1 MKKLTMIF
9 LLVIAPIL
17 TFAQSTAFDKFDG
30 RDGVTSVVVNK
41 KMFEL
46 MGSIKPDKGDKMQQQ
61 YLDLI
66 KKLDMLKVFTTTN
79 SKAVADMK
87 TTVTNYLKSNP
98 LEELMRVTD
107 SGKTIKIYVKSG
119 TKSSQVRELLMFMD
133 GGTKDDTV
141 LMSLTGNF
149 DLSEISIL
157 TDKMNLPGGN
167 ALKKASSKN

>member
-1 MKKLTMIF
+1 MKKFIIILIMA
-9 LLVIAPIL
+9 IAPAL
-17 TFAQSTAFDKFDG
+17 TFAQTTAFDKFDG
-30 RDGVTSVVVNK
+30 RDGVTAVVVNK

-46 MGSIKPDKGDKMQQQ
+46 MGNVKADKSDKNMQQ

-79 SKAVADMK
+79 SKAVAEMK
-87 TTVTNYLKSNP
+87 STVATYLKQHP

-107 SGKTIKIYVKSG
+107 KDMNIKIYVKTGS
-119 TKSSQVRELLMFMD
+119 TSSQVRELLMFME
-133 GGTKDDTV
+133 GTGKNDSV

-157 TDKMNLPGGN
+157 TDKMNLPGGVE
-167 ALKKASSKN
+167 LKKASKK

>member
-1 MKKLTMIF
+1 MKKFIIILMMA
-9 LLVIAPIL
+9 IAPAM
-17 TFAQSTAFDKFDG
+17 TFAQTTAFDKFDG

-46 MGSIKPDKGDKMQQQ
+46 MGNVKADKSDKNMQQ
-61 YLDLI
+61 YLNLI

-87 TTVTNYLKSNP
+87 STVSTYLQKNP
-98 LEELMRVTD
+98 LDELMRINE
-107 SGKTIKIYVKSG
+107 SGRNIKIYVKSG
-119 TKSSQVRELLMFMD
+119 NTSSQVRELLMFME
-133 GGTKDDTV
+133 GGGKDDTV

-157 TDKMNLPGGN
+157 TDKMNLPGGG
-167 ALKKASSKN
+167 AIKKAADKK

>member
-1 MKKLTMIF
+1 MKKLIIVF
-9 LLVIAPIL
+9 LMVIAPAL
-17 TFAQSTAFDKFDG
+17 TFAQTTAFDKFDG

-46 MGSIKPDKGDKMQQQ
+46 MGEVKAGKDDKNMQQ
-61 YLDLI
+61 YLSLV

-79 SKAVADMK
+79 SKAAADMK
-87 TTVTNYLKSNP
+87 STVASYLKSNP
-98 LEELMRVTD
+98 LEELMRIND
-107 SGKTIKIYVKSG
+107 SGKSIKIYVKSG
-119 TKSSQVRELLMFMD
+119 ATSSQVRELLMFMD
-133 GGTKDDTV
+133 GGAKEDTV

-167 ALKKASSKN
+167 EIKKASSKK